1 MPLRVM
7 KTQKKKNEERDYKN
21 SCADVFQVDSLVRIL
36 ALLKKSTK
44 C

>member
-7 KTQKKKNEERDYKN
+7 TTQKRDEERDYKN
-21 SCADVFQVDSLVRIL
+21 SCADVLQVDILVRIL